1 MPKAAGAVIYPLS
14 LVFIGVMAYGFYR
27 RFLRYGI
34 RPQAA
39 LAELVADAKET
50 GVARL
55 RNVVSLGLLHKKI
68 TRRPFAGAFHW
79 FIYGGMLLL
88 TLGTMTVAL
97 QQDLLSHIGVTVLK
111 NGIYFFFEFALDTAA
126 LFFVA
131 GCLMAL
137 GRRLLAKPD
146 YLENT
151 RDAVPVLLL
160 LLFLGVSGL
169 LLVGLLL
176 FLPAGTFAFRQ
187 AWLLIGI
194 LFIPM
199 FLAGLVMMQ
208 KSPALLRRRLD
219 AREAQPEQRAVIALS
234 GLMFLAA
241 FIVAGLNFRF
251 GWIVLPDWVSYVS
264 AVVFLL
270 AYGLYAEVLRENV
283 WLSRTIEVQ
292 ENQKVIDTGLYGLV
306 RHPMYMS
313 TLLLFLAMP
322 LVLGSVISL
331 AIMLAYIPIIARRIR
346 NEEQVL
352 ESGLE
357 GYTDYK
363 KRVRYKVIPFVW

>member
-1 MPKAAGAVIYPLS
+1 M
-14 LVFIGVMAYGFYR
+14 
-27 RFLRYGI
+27 
-34 RPQAA
+34 
-39 LAELVADAKET
+39 DAK
-50 GVARL
+50 
-55 RNVVSLGLLHKKI
+55 
-68 TRRPFAGAFHW
+68 
-79 FIYGGMLLL
+79 
-88 TLGTMTVAL
+88 
-97 QQDLLSHIGVTVLK
+97 
-111 NGIYFFFEFALDTAA
+111 
-126 LFFVA
+126 LFSQAIV
-131 GCLMAL
+131 
-137 GRRLLAKPD
+137 K
-146 YLENT
+146 
-151 RDAVPVLLL
+151 
-160 LLFLGVSGL
+160 FLSGL

-208 KSPALLRRRLD
+208 KSPALLRKRLD
-219 AREAQPEQRAVIALS
+219 AKEEQSEQRAVIALS

-292 ENQKVIDTGLYGLV
+292 ENQKVVDTGLYGVV
-306 RHPMYMS
+306 RHPMYLS

-322 LVLGSVISL
+322 LVLGSVISFV
-331 AIMLAYIPIIARRIR
+331 IMLAYIPIIAKRIR

-352 ESGLE
+352 EKGLE

-363 KRVRYKVIPFVW
+363 KRVKYKVIPFVW